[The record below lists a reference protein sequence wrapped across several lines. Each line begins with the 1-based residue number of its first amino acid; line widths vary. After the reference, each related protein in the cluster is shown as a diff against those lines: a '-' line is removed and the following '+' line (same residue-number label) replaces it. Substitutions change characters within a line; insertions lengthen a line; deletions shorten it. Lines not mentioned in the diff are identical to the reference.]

1 MNWVDYAI
9 LAILLLSA
17 VVSILRGFTRE
28 AISLLGWIVAFWVA
42 LTFTPMLADRMQTLI
57 PTPSIRIGVAFV
69 ALLMTCLLIAG
80 IVNFLA
86 AKLVDK
92 TGLSGTDRVLGIVF
106 GVVRGMVVVALLVL
120 LAGLTTMPKDPWWGE
135 SMLLGHFQ
143 VIAQELRALLP
154 PDVAAQ
160 FNF

>member
-9 LAILLLSA
+9 LGILVLSA
-17 VVSILRGFTRE
+17 AISILRGFTRE

-69 ALLMTCLLIAG
+69 ALLMACLLIAG
-80 IVNFLA
+80 IVNFFA
-86 AKLVDK
+86 AKVIDK

-106 GVVRGMVVVALLVL
+106 GVVRGVVVVALLVL

-135 SMLLGHFQ
+135 SVLLGHFQ
-143 VIAQELRALLP
+143 VIAVELRGLLP
-154 PDVAAQ
+154 PDIATY

>member
-1 MNWVDYAI
+1 MNWVDYAV
-9 LAILLLSA
+9 LAVIGVSA
-17 VVSILRGFTRE
+17 VISILRGFTRE

-69 ALLMTCLLIAG
+69 ALLMACLLVAG

-86 AKLVDK
+86 GKVVDK

-106 GVVRGMVVVALLVL
+106 GVVRGGVVVALLVL
-120 LAGLTTMPKDPWWGE
+120 LAGLTTMPQDLWWSE
-135 SMLLGHFQ
+135 SLLLKHFQ
-143 VIAQELRALLP
+143 VIALELRALLP
-154 PDVAAQ
+154 PDMAAH